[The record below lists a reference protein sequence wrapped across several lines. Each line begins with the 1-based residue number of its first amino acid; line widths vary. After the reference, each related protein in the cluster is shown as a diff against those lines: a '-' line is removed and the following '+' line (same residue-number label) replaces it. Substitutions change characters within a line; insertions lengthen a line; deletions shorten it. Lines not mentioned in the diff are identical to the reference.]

1 MHISKETVHIAIAE
15 TSVIIRRGLS
25 STLESL
31 AWLKAHIV
39 EVTSM
44 EGLSECMEAHSP
56 DILIVNP
63 DFCGG
68 FSLKQMKG
76 IYPGVCYVELLT
88 EPAKVQTESPE
99 VLQEE
104 PQEES
109 QEESQ
114 KVHQQVQREEPQK
127 EYLQV
132 QQDGRKYDAQ
142 LSVFADIEEVAGV
155 MAKLSG
161 QVSDEEFGQER
172 SFVEN
177 VLSQREREIVVR
189 VVRGLTNKEIADE
202 LFISVH
208 TVVTHRKNIS
218 RKLQIHSAAGLTIYA
233 IANKLIELKD
243 LD

>member
-63 DFCGG
+63 EFCGS
-68 FSLKQMKG
+68 FSLQQMKG
-76 IYPGVCYVELLT
+76 TYPGVCYVELLT
-88 EPAKVQTESPE
+88 EPARVQEASLGE
-99 VLQEE
+99 RQDN
-104 PQEES
+104 
-109 QEESQ
+109 
-114 KVHQQVQREEPQK
+114 QRF
-127 EYLQV
+127 
-132 QQDGRKYDAQ
+132 DAQ
-142 LSVFADIEEVAGV
+142 LSVFAEIEEVAGL

-161 QVSDEEFGQER
+161 QMNDEDAGQGGG
-172 SFVEN
+172 FVESA
-177 VLSQREREIVVR
+177 LSQREKEIVVR
-189 VVRGLTNKEIADE
+189 VVRGCTNKEIADE

>member
-31 AWLKAHIV
+31 ALLKAHIV

-44 EGLSECMEAHSP
+44 EGLNECMEAHSP

-63 DFCGG
+63 EFCGC
-68 FSLKQMKG
+68 FNLQQMKG
-76 IYPGVCYVELLT
+76 AYPGVCYVELLT
-88 EPAKVQTESPE
+88 EPARGQEASE
-99 VLQEE
+99 CVLQEASE
-104 PQEES
+104 REQPDN
-109 QEESQ
+109 Q
-114 KVHQQVQREEPQK
+114 KF
-127 EYLQV
+127 
-132 QQDGRKYDAQ
+132 DAQ
-142 LSVFADIEEVAGV
+142 LSVFSDIEAVAGL
-155 MAKLSG
+155 MTKLSG
-161 QVSDEEFGQER
+161 QVKEEDEDVVDEEGRKSEENAENVEN
-172 SFVEN
+172 VEN

-208 TVVTHRKNIS
+208 TVITHRKNIS
-218 RKLQIHSAAGLTIYA
+218 RKLQIHSAAALTIYA

>member
-15 TSVIIRRGLS
+15 TSIIIRRGLS

-31 AWLKAHIV
+31 ASLKAHIV

-44 EGLSECMEAHSP
+44 EGLNECMEAHSP

-63 DFCGG
+63 EFCKG
-68 FSLKQMKG
+68 FNLLQMKG
-76 IYPGVCYVELLT
+76 AYPGVCYVELLT
-88 EPAKVQTESPE
+88 EPARAQKASESE
-99 VLQEE
+99 RQKASESVLPDNQMF
-104 PQEES
+104 
-109 QEESQ
+109 
-114 KVHQQVQREEPQK
+114 
-127 EYLQV
+127 
-132 QQDGRKYDAQ
+132 DAH
-142 LSVFADIEEVAGV
+142 LSVFSDIEEVAEL
-155 MAKLSG
+155 MTKLSG
-161 QVSDEEFGQER
+161 QVKEEDEEVVDEEGRASAE
-172 SFVEN
+172 SAEN

-208 TVVTHRKNIS
+208 TVITHRKNIS
-218 RKLQIHSAAGLTIYA
+218 RKLQIHSAAALTIYA